1 MSRYEPP
8 SATTSQQLVNDED
21 ILPPE
26 IRRWNRIRT
35 IHATVALAG
44 NTLSLEQVAAICDA
58 MEQEKINKTNSNTPL
73 L

>member
-8 SATTSQQLVNDED
+8 SATAHQQLVNDED

-35 IHATVALAG
+35 IHATLALAG
-44 NTLSLEQVAAICDA
+44 NTLSIEQVAAICDA
-58 MEQEKINKTNSNTPL
+58 MQQARLNKTKSNAAL
-73 L
+73 H